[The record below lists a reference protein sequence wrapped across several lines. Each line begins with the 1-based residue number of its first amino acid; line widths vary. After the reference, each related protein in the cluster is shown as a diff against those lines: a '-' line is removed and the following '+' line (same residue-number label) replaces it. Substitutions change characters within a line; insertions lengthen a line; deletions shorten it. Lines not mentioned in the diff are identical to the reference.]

1 MENKL
6 FLELEFATDIGISLA
21 GASSW
26 QSRVVMAGRGEGWWG
41 MSACQDSKRM
51 IHIRALHLFHPKRY

>member
-26 QSRVVMAGRGEGWWG
+26 QSRVVMAGRAESWWG
-41 MSACQDSKRM
+41 MSARQESKSKDSHQDFTLVS
-51 IHIRALHLFHPKRY
+51 P

>member
-6 FLELEFATDIGISLA
+6 FLELEFATGVGISLA
-21 GASSW
+21 GASTW

-41 MSACQDSKRM
+41 MSACQESKSKDS
-51 IHIRALHLFHPKRY
+51 HQNFTLVSP